1 MSLSQHCTQNVF
13 LLIVRR
19 SVTWLFTEGLRVRW
33 FYIFTVR
40 LCSVSMEPNLE
51 EAFYLNE
58 LAEEANWLM
67 QIRATTL
74 R

>member
-13 LLIVRR
+13 LLIVLR

-33 FYIFTVR
+33 FYIFIVR